1 MKHLKFLA
9 LLALAM
15 SAVFTSCDND
25 DDVWNTTGG
34 GKVEMESPCRAF
46 ILNEGSMSKN
56 NSNIIYFD
64 WASGKVNPSC
74 VFTQQNGK
82 QLGDTGNDIITV
94 DGNRMVVAVN
104 VSNYVTLLDGYGV
117 EKSRVSFESYKN
129 LGQVRSVVED
139 DGIVYATSYGG
150 YVSRLR
156 IQGDQLVYMDS
167 LRVGERPEDIAEE
180 DGKLYVTSGNQL

>member
-46 ILNEGSMSKN
+46 ILNEGSQGKN

-64 WASGKVNPSC
+64 WASGKVNLSC

-156 IQGDQLVYMDS
+156 IQGD
-167 LRVGERPEDIAEE
+167 
-180 DGKLYVTSGNQL
+180 